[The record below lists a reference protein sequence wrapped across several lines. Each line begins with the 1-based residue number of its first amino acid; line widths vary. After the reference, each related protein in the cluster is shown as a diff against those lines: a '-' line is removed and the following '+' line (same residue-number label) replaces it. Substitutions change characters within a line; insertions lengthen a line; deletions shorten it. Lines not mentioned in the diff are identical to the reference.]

1 MITKVEV
8 YRDGHR
14 EVYHRTDGGQK
25 AWTHAVGAPCE
36 VCHKTAG
43 QRPSATVVN
52 TSEQRPGQKA
62 ALSAPLTKSE
72 PFDPAA

>member
-25 AWTHAVGAPCE
+25 AWTHPATAPCD
-36 VCHKTAG
+36 VCHKPAVRRVSCEMVSEASRRG
-43 QRPSATVVN
+43 EGSA
-52 TSEQRPGQKA
+52 SEA
-62 ALSAPLTKSE
+62 A
-72 PFDPAA
+72 